1 MFLCSFT
8 ISARKIWP
16 ANIVVFKDVLRAD
29 VTLVLAE
36 HVEQVRSKSMLIK
49 LTKAMLMMITRG
61 SERFQ
66 NLSGT

>member
-8 ISARKIWP
+8 ISARQIWP

-49 LTKAMLMMITRG
+49 LTKAILMMITRG